1 MGYDFSGYATKND
14 LLCSDGRTIRA
25 NAFAGQDGEKVP
37 LVWRHRHDDIEDVI
51 GHAVLENRAD
61 GVYAYGSFNN
71 SRKATEVK
79 ERVRHGDITALSIF
93 ANQLIQDGA
102 DVKHGVIREV
112 SLVMAGANPGAQID
126 NYSFKHGDEFD
137 EVESSGIIYT
147 GLSLEHEEPPAKEKE
162 PMADDKKSDSSSDG
176 KTVEDVFNT
185 LNDEQKNL
193 LYYMVG
199 TAAASDSGDGEA
211 SHEDS
216 DEGETS
222 DSSDDGESDDTP
234 EEESNED
241 TINHEDEDTNM
252 SRRVFEDQGD
262 VSEKNTLTHDQ
273 FKSLMDE
280 AIANKASFKD
290 TILAHAG
297 EYGITNIGELF
308 PDAKKIRN
316 TPDFVS
322 RRMEWVNSVLS
333 GTSHSPFS
341 RIKSMS
347 ADITFD
353 TARAKGYVK
362 GSLKQE
368 EFFALKKRTT
378 SPTTI
383 YKKQKL
389 DRDDILD
396 ITDFDVVAWIRSEM
410 RLMLNEEIARAILFG
425 DGRAVDDADKI
436 KDPAGAAD
444 GIGIRSIANDDNF
457 YAHHIE
463 LSVEDAADPS
473 KIEDTVLRARPIYKG
488 TGAPTF
494 FTTEKYLTDLLLQKD
509 TMGRRLYKTVDE
521 VAAALRVS
529 NIVTVEAMEAYPKL
543 LGIEVNLADYT
554 IGADRGGEINSF
566 DDFDIDYNQY
576 KYLLETRISGALT
589 LPKSALVFTVSS
601 AVG

>member
-25 NAFAGQDGEKVP
+25 NAFASQNGDKVP
-37 LVWRHRHDDIEDVI
+37 LVWRHRHDSIEDVI
-51 GHAVLENRAD
+51 GHAILENRAD

-71 SRKATEVK
+71 SRKATEAK

-93 ANQLIQDGA
+93 ANQLVQDGS

-112 SLVMAGANPGAQID
+112 SLVLAGANPGAQID

-137 EVESSGIIYT
+137 EVETSGIIYT
-147 GLSLEHEEPPAKEKE
+147 GLSLEHEEPPTKEKKT
-162 PMADDKKSDSSSDG
+162 MADETPSENSSDE

-185 LNDEQKNL
+185 LNEEQKNL

-199 TAAASDSGDGEA
+199 TAAVSDSGDGEA

-216 DEGETS
+216 DEGTE
-222 DSSDDGESDDTP
+222 SSDDES
-234 EEESNED
+234 EEED
-241 TINHEDEDTNM
+241 TINHEDEENNM
-252 SRRVFEDQGD
+252 SRRVFENQ
-262 VSEKNTLTHDQ
+262 SEGTPSNTLTHDQ

-362 GSLKQE
+362 GSLKKE
-368 EFFALKKRTT
+368 EFFALQKRTT

-436 KDPAGAAD
+436 KDPVGAAD
-444 GIGIRSIANDDNF
+444 GIGIRSIANDDSF

-463 LSVEDAADPS
+463 LSIDDAADPA

-509 TMGRRLYKTVDE
+509 TMGRRLYTTVDE

-554 IGADRGGEINSF
+554 VGADRGGEINSF

-589 LPKSALVFTVSS
+589 LPKSALVFTV
-601 AVG
+601 AAA